1 MKTALR
7 VFFFNALCDQ
17 KESAEHGE
25 NPRSALI
32 FILEKLLLAVQI
44 FLNGRKDLVNIQA
57 VYGTC
62 VLKGL
67 VDGGRAAYAVHA
79 GLHQH
84 ISDAAVIIQHF
95 AHSGLLCDFHLKTS
109 FLGIASHRVAPIY
122 PYKSNSRKL
131 RVNSNLH
138 EFSIQ

>member
-1 MKTALR
+1 MKNRPAGVFLQRFMRPKRKRRARGKPTLCAYLYLR
-7 VFFFNALCDQ
+7 KITSCCSDIPEWQ
-17 KESAEHGE
+17 KRPCQHPGRVRHMRPQGTRGWRTGSL
-25 NPRSALI
+25 RSACRT
-32 FILEKLLLAVQI
+32 AS
-44 FLNGRKDLVNIQA
+44 A
-57 VYGTC
+57 
-62 VLKGL
+62 
-67 VDGGRAAYAVHA
+67 H
-79 GLHQH
+79 
-84 ISDAAVIIQHF
+84 SDAAVIIQHF